1 MGFMA
6 RNSYLTGTW
15 KEKQAWKGV
24 RTENELPRSSTWC
37 VRVLIPLPLTGINQK
52 SAWMATVSGNLSIL
66 CCNWNPIWPCLL
78 FSSGKD
84 FRMQRSQNSNWILIT
99 KIQCAQFHC

>member
-24 RTENELPRSSTWC
+24 RMENELPRLSTWC
-37 VRVLIPLPLTGINQK
+37 VRVLIPLPLTGINQM
-52 SAWMATVSGNLSIL
+52 SAWMGYCVMQSFHSMLQLEPNLALSSV
-66 CCNWNPIWPCLL
+66 L
-78 FSSGKD
+78 FWQGL
-84 FRMQRSQNSNWILIT
+84 QNAVLSKL
-99 KIQCAQFHC
+99 KLDSDR

>member
-24 RTENELPRSSTWC
+24 RMENELPRLSTWC
-37 VRVLIPLPLTGINQK
+37 VRVLIPLPLTGINQM
-52 SAWMATVSGNLSIL
+52 SAWMGYCVMQSFHSMLQL
-66 CCNWNPIWPCLL
+66 EPKPCLL

-84 FRMQRSQNSNWILIT
+84 FRMQCSQNLNWIQIA